1 MRPRPKKENLELDE
15 NGNLRK
21 KGFLSWISNFGYY
34 YKSYI
39 IVIAVA
45 LVFGVVLFF
54 SIKGAQA
61 DMYLF
66 LVTSDETT
74 LTEDQVNTMFANA
87 KTYAGDF
94 DKDGAAYFVP
104 KWLKLTKDTTDTE
117 YSDLGHAIKDDNVVC
132 FAVDD
137 FGYEYL
143 KGKGVLRELS
153 FFGLTGADEYRVRLN
168 STGYLKDVHTS
179 EPLYLVMKYF
189 DDNRYEDY
197 FISLLTSSVVDIVK
211 DLQAGK

>member
-1 MRPRPKKENLELDE
+1 MKPRLKKENLEVDE

-21 KGFLSWISNFGYY
+21 KGFLSGISNFGYY

-45 LVFGVVLFF
+45 VIFGVVLFF

-66 LVTSDETT
+66 LVTSEDST
-74 LTEDQVNTMFANA
+74 LTEDQVNTMFTNA
-87 KTYAGDF
+87 KAYAGDF
-94 DKDGAAYFVP
+94 DNDGAAYFVP
-104 KWLKLTKDTTDTE
+104 KWLKLSEDTDDAA
-117 YSDLGHAIKDDNVVC
+117 YSDLDHAIRDDNVVC

-137 FGYEYL
+137 FGYAYL
-143 KGKGVLRELS
+143 KEKGVLRELS
-153 FFGLTGADEYRVRLN
+153 FFGLSGADEYRVRLN
-168 STGYLKDVHTS
+168 PTGYMKGVHAS
-179 EPLYLVMKYF
+179 EPIFLVMKYF
-189 DDNRYEDY
+189 DESRYEDY

-211 DLQAGK
+211 DLQDGK